1 MFTCGPIRAK
11 LCGHFSTLIYNLE
24 TPLSSATNLVF
35 HVRPGGCLVGTLR
48 VPGDKSISH
57 RSIML
62 GSLAEG
68 TTHISGFLE
77 GEDSLATLH
86 AFRALGVE
94 ISSPVHGRVT
104 IHGVGM
110 HGLKTPAGPLDLGNS
125 GTSMRLLAGLLAG
138 QGLELTLIGD
148 RSLSGR
154 PMRRVTDPLRTM
166 GARVETTEAGTA
178 PLSIHPVAHLN
189 GIDYPLPVASAQI
202 KSCLLLAGLYAK
214 GTTRIT
220 EPAPTRDHTE
230 RMLTGFG
237 YPVQRAGATASLTGG
252 GKLTACDI
260 DIPADI
266 SSAAFFLV
274 GASIAPGSD
283 VLLEHVGINPTR
295 DGVINIL
302 RLMGAEIEILNS
314 RDVGGE
320 PVADLR
326 VRSADLHG
334 IRIPV
339 DQVPLAIDEFP
350 ALFIAAA
357 CARGETV
364 LTGAEELRVKESDRI
379 QVMADGL
386 AAVGVDATPT
396 PDGIV
401 IQGGQ
406 IGGGRINSHGDHRI
420 AMAFAMAA
428 LRAEGEILIDDCS
441 NVNTSF
447 PGFVALAAAAGLAIE
462 SREEN

>member
-1 MFTCGPIRAK
+1 MRPFPSLVHI
-11 LCGHFSTLIYNLE
+11 LE
-24 TPLSSATNLVF
+24 TPLSSAKNLIF
-35 HVRPGGCLVGTLR
+35 HVRPGGCLTGTLR

-62 GSLAEG
+62 GSLADG
-68 TTHISGFLE
+68 TTQITGFLE
-77 GEDSLATLH
+77 GEDSLATLQ

-94 ISSPVHGRVT
+94 IAGPVDGKVT
-104 IHGVGM
+104 IQGVGM
-110 HGLKTPAGPLDLGNS
+110 HGLKAPTGPLDLGNS

-138 QGLELTLIGD
+138 QGLELTLVGD
-148 RSLSGR
+148 SSLSSR
-154 PMRRVTDPLRTM
+154 PMRRVTDPLRAM
-166 GARVETTEAGTA
+166 GARVETTEQGTA
-178 PLSIHPVAHLN
+178 PLVIHPVDHLN
-189 GIDYPLPVASAQI
+189 GIDYALPVASAQI
-202 KSCLLLAGLYAK
+202 KSCLLLAGLYAQ

-230 RMLTGFG
+230 RMLSGFG
-237 YPVQRAGATASLTGG
+237 YPVQRAGATASLSGG

-283 VLLEHVGINPTR
+283 ILLEHVGINPTR

-302 RLMGAEIEILNS
+302 RLMGADIEILNQ

-326 VRSADLHG
+326 VRSADLRG

-350 ALFIAAA
+350 ALFVAAA

-386 AAVGVDATPT
+386 ASLGVDATPT

-401 IQGGQ
+401 IQGGRIQ
-406 IGGGRINSHGDHRI
+406 GGRVSSHGDHRI
-420 AMAFAMAA
+420 AMTFAMAA
-428 LRAEGEILIDDCS
+428 LRAEGEILVDDCS

-447 PGFVALAAAAGLAIE
+447 PGFVTLSASVGLAIDSEKE
-462 SREEN
+462 S